1 MSATSHTKPAIFFT
15 YDDHEF
21 VNNYAGSSRDSGPY
35 LNGSQA
41 FFEYNAQT
49 NFDPPDRNQF
59 YYEFS
64 YGADAAFFVLDTRRH
79 RSTVEV
85 DAAKRSMLGAQQ
97 LETFLNWLSKVRPKL
112 IANKITSLMTQVNST
127 STFKFVITS
136 VPFTSLWTH
145 DAKVD
150 SWAAYA
156 AEKAFILDA
165 LATVPNVIILSG
177 DRHEFALVEFNHPS
191 INDHRILEISTS
203 PLSMYVHVVYIP
215 RPSGY

>member
-1 MSATSHTKPAIFFT
+1 
-15 YDDHEF
+15 
-21 VNNYAGSSRDSGPY
+21 
-35 LNGSQA
+35 
-41 FFEYNAQT
+41 
-49 NFDPPDRNQF
+49 
-59 YYEFS
+59 
-64 YGADAAFFVLDTRRH
+64 
-79 RSTVEV
+79 
-85 DAAKRSMLGAQQ
+85 MLGAQQ
-97 LETFLNWLSKVRPKL
+97 LETFLNWLSKVRLKL

-156 AEKAFILDA
+156 VEKASILDA

-177 DRHEFALVEFNHPS
+177 DRHEFALVDFNHPS